1 MTRKN
6 DRLHK
11 LLDGETSRGALES
24 LEASEARDLE
34 IYRQTLGLLEE
45 SDEPAPEDFGDRVYA
60 VLPEAPDSSFSD
72 KIRGL
77 WRDNIRARRA
87 RAFVALSSAAA
98 ALLLVVAL
106 VVFKQPMNPK
116 YMSVTF
122 EIHAPGARQV
132 ELVGNFT
139 NWTRGE
145 IILSGPDETGHFT
158 AELKLEPGRYEY
170 LFLVDGK
177 TWITDPNAPIHRPD
191 GFGHQN
197 AILDI

>member
-1 MTRKN
+1 MTRKK
-6 DRLHK
+6 DRLHE
-11 LLDGETSRGALES
+11 LLDGEAPRGTLES
-24 LEASEARDLE
+24 LEEPEARELE
-34 IYRQTLGLLEE
+34 IYKQTLELLEGRE
-45 SDEPAPEDFGDRVYA
+45 EPAPEGFGDRVYA
-60 VLPEAPDSSFSD
+60 ALPEAPDSSFSD

-77 WRDNIRARRA
+77 WHDNIRARRA
-87 RAFVALSSAAA
+87 RAFVALTSAAA

-106 VVFKQPMNPK
+106 VVFKQPVSPK

-139 NWTRGE
+139 NWNRGE
-145 IILSGPDETGHFT
+145 ILLSGPDATGRFT

-197 AILDI
+197 AILEL